1 MATPVPNNGTILS
14 NPSGASPNGNP
25 LNANGRPS
33 GCLIPYVD
41 PASATGEVKQTL
53 DSMPF
58 VRNIFL
64 LLGHSPGL
72 FPPLM
77 KVYQAAF
84 NGQKRSLP
92 VLDWQLVVLRTAAR
106 LDAPYPWDVN
116 EPVAR
121 INGMNKAKLDSM
133 GAPPEAVQSDS
144 TGVWTARDKVIVKLV
159 DEQLKTYSNEP
170 ATVAKARELLSEAEL
185 VEIYI
190 ILGVYALIARIT
202 RGLKIDLDGD
212 IPGLED
218 SLRKMITK

>member
-1 MATPVPNNGTILS
+1 MAAPTPNTDSKAPHSTCLVPYI
-14 NPSGASPNGNP
+14 
-25 LNANGRPS
+25 
-33 GCLIPYVD
+33 D
-41 PASATGEVKQTL
+41 PATTTGAVKQTL

-64 LLGHSPGL
+64 LLGHSSGL

-77 KVYQAAF
+77 TVYQAAF
-84 NGQKRSLP
+84 NGQKRTLP
-92 VLDWQLVVLRTAAR
+92 VLDWQLVVLRIAAR

-121 INGMNKAKLDSM
+121 INGMSKPKLDSM
-133 GAPPEAVQSDS
+133 GATSEAVQADEAGIWS
-144 TGVWTARDKVIVKLV
+144 ARDKAILKVI
-159 DEQLKTYSNEP
+159 DEQLKAYTNEP
-170 ATVAKARELLSEAEL
+170 ETIANVRQFISVEEL

-190 ILGVYALIARIT
+190 ILGAYALIARIT
-202 RGLKIDLDGD
+202 RGLRIDLDGE